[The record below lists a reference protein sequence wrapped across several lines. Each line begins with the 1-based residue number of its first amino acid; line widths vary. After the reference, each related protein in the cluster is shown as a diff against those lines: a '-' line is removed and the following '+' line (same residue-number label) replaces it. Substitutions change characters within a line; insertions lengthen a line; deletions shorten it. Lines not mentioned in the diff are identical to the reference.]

1 MNGFV
6 ILKSKLKSSL
16 RVFFAKRNEAKNVSR
31 IDFMLTFVL
40 FLSFS
45 SGFSQTVG
53 TLVSKNEIKIGEQIQ
68 LTLKTKVNEKD
79 LVVFPDLD
87 SIGKLEV
94 VQSFTP
100 EKTKKA
106 NQIEWIKKYNLTQFD
121 AGKYKIPSLE
131 VVVNKKKINSE
142 SIEIAVVDVAVDTT
156 KQKMHDIKEDV
167 SINFKNEETSKELTD
182 KDVVLGLLFALVLGA
197 IFYFILRFMHRNKKK
212 AELYI
217 SPFNKAFLRFSE
229 VNNQSNSK
237 EYYSN
242 LTEIIKSYFEK
253 TLEFSALEST
263 TEQFILKLKNAVA
276 EKQFEISET
285 TISQIEKLF
294 TKADL
299 VKFAKISVSEEEQNS
314 DKKLSEEIINVFHKN
329 LPTSAEEQRFA
340 LAKLAEEQK
349 QHKYKNIRQTAFI
362 ITFLVSIVSVVF
374 FFGWENVTNYFNAKI
389 NGKDADYYLKKEWL
403 VSDYGLPILQIETPE
418 ILVRDSVVTK
428 NPNIKNDSKFSWQK
442 VSDKLSISIETIAY
456 KDSIQPDLK
465 VIFNDELGNLM
476 QLQAKKIKTT
486 ARKFKNIKELSG
498 DILEGTYEINDG
510 SETKPMRF
518 LTVFISDS
526 YGLQMV
532 RITHESKDKFAK
544 NFIERVTNSLEQIN
558 QEDDEQ

>member
-1 MNGFV
+1 MSGFV
-6 ILKSKLKSSL
+6 TLKSKLKSSV
-16 RVFFAKRNEAKNVSR
+16 RVFRRSMNRNVSR
-31 IDFMLTFVL
+31 TFALLIFL
-40 FLSFS
+40 FSFS

-53 TLVSKNEIKIGEQIQ
+53 TMVSKNEIKIGEQIQ
-68 LTLKTKVNEKD
+68 LTLKTKVNDKD

-94 VQSFTP
+94 VQSFP
-100 EKTKKA
+100 PVKTKKA
-106 NQIEWIKKYNLTQFD
+106 NQIEWTKKYNLTQFD

-142 SIEIAVVDVAVDTT
+142 SIEISVVDVAVDTT

-167 SINFKNEETSKELTD
+167 SINLEKTKQKPELSDKEVL
-182 KDVVLGLLFALVLGA
+182 LGLLFALVLGA
-197 IFYFILRFMHRNKKK
+197 IFYFILRLKHRNKKK
-212 AELYI
+212 AEQYI
-217 SPFNKAFLRFSE
+217 SPYNKAFLGFSE
-229 VNNQSNSK
+229 VNKQSNSK

-285 TISQIEKLF
+285 TITQIEKLF

-299 VKFAKISVSEEEQNS
+299 VKFAKISVSEEEQNA
-314 DKKLSEEIINVFHKN
+314 DKLVSENIISLFHKT

-362 ITFLVSIVSVVF
+362 VAFLVSIVSVVF
-374 FFGWENVTNYFNAKI
+374 FFGWENVTNYCNAKI
-389 NGKDADYYLKKEWL
+389 NGKDADYYLKKEWM
-403 VSDYGLPILQIETPE
+403 VSEYGLPILQIETPE
-418 ILVRDSVVTK
+418 VLVSNSVTSK
-428 NPNIKNDSKFSWQK
+428 NPNIKNISRFSWQK
-442 VSDKLSISIETIAY
+442 VSDKLSISIQTVAY
-456 KDSIQPDLK
+456 KDSINPDLK
-465 VIFNDELGNLM
+465 VIFNDELANLM
-476 QLQAKKIKTT
+476 QLQAKNIKTT
-486 ARKFKNIKELSG
+486 ARKFQNVKELSG
-498 DILEGTYEINDG
+498 DLLEGTYEINEG
-510 SETKPMRF
+510 SETKQMRF
-518 LTVFISDS
+518 LTIFISDS
-526 YGLQMV
+526 YGLQTI

-558 QEDDEQ
+558 QEDDE

>member
-1 MNGFV
+1 MKMR
-6 ILKSKLKSSL
+6 L
-16 RVFFAKRNEAKNVSR
+16 
-31 IDFMLTFVL
+31 L
-40 FLSFS
+40 FLLIFS
-45 SGFSQTVG
+45 VAVGFSQTVG
-53 TLVSKNEIKIGEQIQ
+53 TTVSKNEIKIGEQIQ

-94 VQSFTP
+94 VESFPP

-142 SIEIAVVDVAVDTT
+142 SIEISVIDVAVDTT
-156 KQKMHDIKEDV
+156 KQKMHDIKEDEV
-167 SINFKNEETSKELTD
+167 IQLEQAQQTPDLTD
-182 KDVVLGLLFALVLGA
+182 KEVLLGGFIA
-197 IFYFILRFMHRNKKK
+197 FIIAGIFYLILRVKHRNKKK
-212 AELYI
+212 SETYI
-217 SPFNKAFLRFSE
+217 SPYNRAFLRFSE
-229 VNNQSNSK
+229 VNNQSDSK

-242 LTEIIKSYFEK
+242 LTQIIKSYFEK

-263 TEQFILKLKNAVA
+263 TEQFIFKLKNAVT

-299 VKFAKISVSEEEQNS
+299 VKFAKISVSEEEQNA
-314 DKKLSEEIINVFHKN
+314 DKSVSENIISVFHKT

-374 FFGWENVTNYFNAKI
+374 FFGWENVTNYFNAKM

-418 ILVRDSVVTK
+418 ILVRDSITTK
-428 NPNIKNDSKFSWQK
+428 NPNIKNISQFSWQK
-442 VSDKLSISIETIAY
+442 VSDKLSISIQTVVY

-465 VIFNDELGNLM
+465 VIFDYELGNLI
-476 QLQAKKIKTT
+476 QLQAKNIKTT
-486 ARKFKNIKELSG
+486 ARKFQNVKNLSG
-498 DILEGTYEINDG
+498 DILEGTYEITEG

-526 YGLQMV
+526 FGLQTV

-544 NFIERVTNSLEQIN
+544 SFMERVTNSLEQIN
-558 QEDDEQ
+558 QEEDE

>member
-1 MNGFV
+1 MSWFV
-6 ILKSKLKSSL
+6 TLKSKLKSSV
-16 RVFFAKRNEAKNVSR
+16 RVFRRSMNRNVSR
-31 IDFMLTFVL
+31 TFALLIFL
-40 FLSFS
+40 FSFS

-53 TLVSKNEIKIGEQIQ
+53 TMVSKNEIKIGEQIQ

-94 VQSFTP
+94 VQSFPP
-100 EKTKKA
+100 EKVKKA

-142 SIEIAVVDVAVDTT
+142 SIEISVIDVAVDTT

-167 SINFKNEETSKELTD
+167 SINFKNEEKNQELSD
-182 KDVVLGLLFALVLGA
+182 KDVLLGLLFALFLAG
-197 IFYFILRFMHRNKKK
+197 IFYFILRVKHRNKKK
-212 AELYI
+212 SELYI

-229 VNNQSNSK
+229 VNKQSDSK

-263 TEQFILKLKNAVA
+263 TEQFIFKLKNAVA
-276 EKQFEISET
+276 EKKFEISET
-285 TISQIEKLF
+285 TISHIEKLF

-299 VKFAKISVSEEEQNS
+299 VKFAKISVSEEEQNA
-314 DKKLSEEIINVFHKN
+314 DKNVSENIISVFHKT

-340 LAKLAEEQK
+340 FAKLVEEQK
-349 QHKYKNIRQTAFI
+349 KNKQKNIRQTVFI
-362 ITFLVSIVSVVF
+362 VTFLVSIVSVVF
-374 FFGWENVTNYFNAKI
+374 FFGWENVMNYCNAKI
-389 NGKDADYYLKKEWL
+389 NGKDADYYLKKEWM
-403 VSDYGLPILQIETPE
+403 VSEYGLPILQIETPE
-418 ILVRDSVVTK
+418 ILVRDSVISK
-428 NPNIKNDSKFSWQK
+428 NPNVKNISQFSWQK
-442 VSDKLSISIETIAY
+442 ASDKLSISIQTIAY
-456 KDSIQPDLK
+456 KDSIKPDLK
-465 VIFNDELGNLM
+465 EIFNDELGNLM

-486 ARKFKNIKELSG
+486 ARKFQNVKNLSG
-498 DILEGTYEINDG
+498 DLLEGTYEINEG
-510 SETKPMRF
+510 SETKQMRF

-526 YGLQMV
+526 NGLQTI
-532 RITHESKDKFAK
+532 RITHDAKDKFAK
-544 NFIERVTNSLEQIN
+544 NFIERITNSLEQLN
-558 QEDDEQ
+558 QEDDE

>member
-1 MNGFV
+1 MSGFV
-6 ILKSKLKSSL
+6 TLTTKLKSSV
-16 RVFFAKRNEAKNVSR
+16 RVFFAKRNGAKNVSR
-31 IDFMLTFVL
+31 IDFILAFIL
-40 FLSFS
+40 FLSIS

-53 TLVSKNEIKIGEQIQ
+53 TTVSKTEIKIGEQIQ
-68 LTLKTKVNEKD
+68 LTLKTKVSDKD

-94 VQSFTP
+94 VTSFPP
-100 EKTKKA
+100 EKLKKA

-121 AGKYKIPSLE
+121 AGEYKIPSLE

-142 SIEIAVVDVAVDTT
+142 SIEISVVDVAVDTT
-156 KQKMHDIKEDV
+156 KQKMHDIKDDEN
-167 SINFKNEETSKELTD
+167 INFKNEETSKELTD
-182 KDVVLGLLFALVLGA
+182 KDIVLGLLFALVLGA
-197 IFYFILRFMHRNKKK
+197 IFYFILRFKHRNKKK
-212 AELYI
+212 STPYI
-217 SPFNKAFLRFSE
+217 SPYNKAFLRFSE

-242 LTEIIKSYFEK
+242 LTQIIKSYFEK

-263 TEQFILKLKNAVA
+263 TEQFIFKLKNAVA

-314 DKKLSEEIINVFHKN
+314 DKAVSENIISVFHKT

-340 LAKLAEEQK
+340 LAKLVEEQK

-362 ITFLVSIVSVVF
+362 VTFLVSIVSVVF

-389 NGKDADYYLKKEWL
+389 NGKDADYYLKKEWM
-403 VSDYGLPILQIETPE
+403 VSEYGLPILQIETPE
-418 ILVRDSVVTK
+418 ILVRDSVSTK
-428 NPNIKNDSKFSWQK
+428 NPNIKNISQFSWQK
-442 VSDKLSISIETIAY
+442 VSDKLSISIQTVAY
-456 KDSIQPDLK
+456 KDSIKPDLK
-465 VIFNDELGNLM
+465 EIFNDELGNLM

-486 ARKFKNIKELSG
+486 ARKFKNVKDLSG
-498 DILEGTYEINDG
+498 DLLEGTYEINEG

-518 LTVFISDS
+518 LTIFISDS
-526 YGLQMV
+526 YGLQTV

-558 QEDDEQ
+558 QEEDE

>member
-1 MNGFV
+1 MQF
-6 ILKSKLKSSL
+6 
-16 RVFFAKRNEAKNVSR
+16 RF
-31 IDFMLTFVL
+31 L
-40 FLSFS
+40 FLLIFCVSV
-45 SGFSQTVG
+45 GFSQTVG
-53 TLVSKNEIKIGEQIQ
+53 TTVSKNEIKIGEQIQ

-94 VQSFTP
+94 VESFPP

-106 NQIEWIKKYNLTQFD
+106 NQIEWIKKYNITQFD

-142 SIEIAVVDVAVDTT
+142 SIEISVVDVAVDTT

-167 SINFKNEETSKELTD
+167 SIDLSKEETNKELTD
-182 KDVVLGLLFALVLGA
+182 KDVILGLLSALLLSGL
-197 IFYFILRFMHRNKKK
+197 IYFIFRLKHRNRKKS
-212 AELYI
+212 EQYI
-217 SPFNKAFLRFSE
+217 SPYNKAFLRFSE

-237 EYYSN
+237 EYYSG

-263 TEQFILKLKNAVA
+263 TEQFIFKLKNAVA
-276 EKQFEISET
+276 EKKFEISET

-299 VKFAKISVSEEEQNS
+299 VKFAKISVSSEEQNS
-314 DKKLSEEIINVFHKN
+314 DKSVSENIISVFHKT

-340 LAKLAEEQK
+340 LAKLVEEQK

-362 ITFLVSIVSVVF
+362 VTFLVSIVSVVF
-374 FFGWENVTNYFNAKI
+374 FFGWENVTNYFNAKM
-389 NGKDADYYLKKEWL
+389 NGKDADYYLKKEWM
-403 VSDYGLPILQIETPE
+403 VSEYGLPILQIETPE
-418 ILVRDSVVTK
+418 ILVRDSVTSK
-428 NPNIKNDSKFSWQK
+428 NPNIKNISQFSWQK
-442 VSDKLSISIETIAY
+442 ASDKLSISIQTVTY
-456 KDSIQPDLK
+456 KDSIKPDLK
-465 VIFNDELGNLM
+465 EIFNDELGNLM

-486 ARKFKNIKELSG
+486 ARKFQNVKNLSG
-498 DILEGTYEINDG
+498 DLLEGTYEINDG
-510 SETKPMRF
+510 SEIKPMRF

-526 YGLQMV
+526 YGLQTI

-558 QEDDEQ
+558 QEDDEIAE

>member
-1 MNGFV
+1 MSGFV
-6 ILKSKLKSSL
+6 TLKSKLKSSV
-16 RVFFAKRNEAKNVSR
+16 RVFRRSMNRNVSR
-31 IDFMLTFVL
+31 TFALLIFL
-40 FLSFS
+40 FSFS

-53 TLVSKNEIKIGEQIQ
+53 TMVSKNEIKIGEQIQ
-68 LTLKTKVNEKD
+68 LILKTKVNDKD

-94 VQSFTP
+94 VQSFP
-100 EKTKKA
+100 PVKTKKA
-106 NQIEWIKKYNLTQFD
+106 NQIEWTKKYNLTQFD

-142 SIEIAVVDVAVDTT
+142 SIEISVVDVVVDTT

-167 SINFKNEETSKELTD
+167 SINLEKTKQKPELSDKEVL
-182 KDVVLGLLFALVLGA
+182 LGLLFALVLGA
-197 IFYFILRFMHRNKKK
+197 IFYFILRLKHRNKKK
-212 AELYI
+212 SEQYI
-217 SPFNKAFLRFSE
+217 SPYNKAFIRFSE
-229 VNNQSNSK
+229 VNKQSNSK

-263 TEQFILKLKNAVA
+263 TEQFIFKLKNAVA

-285 TISQIEKLF
+285 TITQIEKLF

-299 VKFAKISVSEEEQNS
+299 VKFAKISVSEEEQNA
-314 DKKLSEEIINVFHKN
+314 DKLVSENIISLFHKT

-362 ITFLVSIVSVVF
+362 VTFLVSIVSVVF

-403 VSDYGLPILQIETPE
+403 VSEYGLPILQIETPE
-418 ILVRDSVVTK
+418 ILVRDSVTSK
-428 NPNIKNDSKFSWQK
+428 NPNLKNISQFSWQK
-442 VSDKLSISIETIAY
+442 VSDKLSISIQTVAY
-456 KDSIQPDLK
+456 KDSINPDLK
-465 VIFNDELGNLM
+465 VIFNDELANLM
-476 QLQAKKIKTT
+476 QLQAKNIKTT
-486 ARKFKNIKELSG
+486 ARKFQNVKNLSG
-498 DILEGTYEINDG
+498 DLLEGTYEINEG
-510 SETKPMRF
+510 SETKQMRF
-518 LTVFISDS
+518 LTIFISDS
-526 YGLQMV
+526 YGLQTI
-532 RITHESKDKFAK
+532 RITHDAKDKFAK

-558 QEDDEQ
+558 QEDDE

>member
-1 MNGFV
+1 MSGFV
-6 ILKSKLKSSL
+6 ILKSKLKSSV
-16 RVFFAKRNEAKNVSR
+16 RVFRRSMNQNVSR
-31 IDFMLTFVL
+31 TFALLIFL
-40 FLSFS
+40 FSFS

-94 VQSFTP
+94 VASFPP
-100 EKTKKA
+100 EKIKKA

-121 AGKYKIPSLE
+121 AGRYKIPSLE

-142 SIEIAVVDVAVDTT
+142 SIEISVVDVAVDTT
-156 KQKMHDIKEDV
+156 KQKMHDIKEDE
-167 SINFKNEETSKELTD
+167 SINLEKTKQKPELSDKEVL
-182 KDVVLGLLFALVLGA
+182 LGLLFALVLGA
-197 IFYFILRFMHRNKKK
+197 IFYLILRLKHRNKKK
-212 AELYI
+212 SEQYI
-217 SPFNKAFLRFSE
+217 SPYNKAFLRFSE

-237 EYYSN
+237 EYYSA

-299 VKFAKISVSEEEQNS
+299 VKFAKISVSEEEQNT
-314 DKKLSEEIINVFHKN
+314 DKKVSENIISVFHKT

-340 LAKLAEEQK
+340 FAKLAEEQK

-362 ITFLVSIVSVVF
+362 VTFLVSIVSVVF
-374 FFGWENVTNYFNAKI
+374 FFGWENVTNYCNAKI
-389 NGKDADYYLKKEWL
+389 NGKDADYYLKKEWM
-403 VSDYGLPILQIETPE
+403 VSEYGLPILQIETPE
-418 ILVRDSVVTK
+418 VLVRDSVTSK
-428 NPNIKNDSKFSWQK
+428 NPNVKNISQFSWQK
-442 VSDKLSISIETIAY
+442 VVDKLSISIQTVAY
-456 KDSIQPDLK
+456 KDSIKPDLK

-476 QLQAKKIKTT
+476 QLQAKNIKTT
-486 ARKFKNIKELSG
+486 ARKFKNVKELSG
-498 DILEGTYEINDG
+498 DLLEGTYEINEG
-510 SETKPMRF
+510 SETKQMRF
-518 LTVFISDS
+518 LTIFISDS
-526 YGLQMV
+526 YGLQTI
-532 RITHESKDKFAK
+532 RITHEAKDKFAK

-558 QEDDEQ
+558 QEEDE

>member
-1 MNGFV
+1 MSGFV
-6 ILKSKLKSSL
+6 TLKSKLKSSV
-16 RVFFAKRNEAKNVSR
+16 RVFRRSMNRNVSR
-31 IDFMLTFVL
+31 TFALLIFL
-40 FLSFS
+40 FSFS

-53 TLVSKNEIKIGEQIQ
+53 TMVSKNEIKIGEQIQ
-68 LTLKTKVNEKD
+68 LILKTKVNEKD

-94 VQSFTP
+94 VQSFP
-100 EKTKKA
+100 PVKTKKA
-106 NQIEWIKKYNLTQFD
+106 NQIEWTKKYNLTQFD

-142 SIEIAVVDVAVDTT
+142 SIEISVVDVAVDTT

-167 SINFKNEETSKELTD
+167 SINLEKTKQKPELSDKEVL
-182 KDVVLGLLFALVLGA
+182 LGLLFALVLGA
-197 IFYFILRFMHRNKKK
+197 IFYFILRLKHRNKKK
-212 AELYI
+212 SEQYI
-217 SPFNKAFLRFSE
+217 SPYNKAFIRFSE
-229 VNNQSNSK
+229 VNKQSNSK

-263 TEQFILKLKNAVA
+263 TEQFIFKLKNAVA

-285 TISQIEKLF
+285 TITQIEKLF

-299 VKFAKISVSEEEQNS
+299 VKFAKISVSEEEQNA
-314 DKKLSEEIINVFHKN
+314 DKLVSENIISLFHKT

-362 ITFLVSIVSVVF
+362 VAFLVSIVSVVF

-403 VSDYGLPILQIETPE
+403 VSEYGLPILQIETPE
-418 ILVRDSVVTK
+418 ILVRDSVTSK
-428 NPNIKNDSKFSWQK
+428 NPNLKNISQFSWQK
-442 VSDKLSISIETIAY
+442 ASDKLSISIQTVAY
-456 KDSIQPDLK
+456 KDSIKSDLK

-486 ARKFKNIKELSG
+486 ARKFKNVKELSG
-498 DILEGTYEINDG
+498 DLLEGTYEINEG
-510 SETKPMRF
+510 SETKQMRF

-526 YGLQMV
+526 YGLQTI
-532 RITHESKDKFAK
+532 RITHDAKDKFAK

-558 QEDDEQ
+558 QEDDE

>member
-1 MNGFV
+1 MSWFV
-6 ILKSKLKSSL
+6 TLKSKLKSSV
-16 RVFFAKRNEAKNVSR
+16 RVFRRSMNRNVSR
-31 IDFMLTFVL
+31 TFALLIFL
-40 FLSFS
+40 FSFS

-53 TLVSKNEIKIGEQIQ
+53 TMVSKNEIKIGEQIQ

-94 VQSFTP
+94 VQSFPP
-100 EKTKKA
+100 EKVKKA

-142 SIEIAVVDVAVDTT
+142 SIEISVIDVAVDTT

-167 SINFKNEETSKELTD
+167 SINFKNEEKNQELSD
-182 KDVVLGLLFALVLGA
+182 KDVLLGLLFALFLAG
-197 IFYFILRFMHRNKKK
+197 IFYFILRVKHRNKKK
-212 AELYI
+212 SELYI

-229 VNNQSNSK
+229 VNKQSDSK

-263 TEQFILKLKNAVA
+263 TEQFIFKLKNAVA
-276 EKQFEISET
+276 EKKFEISET
-285 TISQIEKLF
+285 TISHIEKLF

-299 VKFAKISVSEEEQNS
+299 VKFAKISVSEEEQNA
-314 DKKLSEEIINVFHKN
+314 DKNVSENIISVFHKT

-340 LAKLAEEQK
+340 FAKLVEEQK
-349 QHKYKNIRQTAFI
+349 KNKQKNIRQTAFI
-362 ITFLVSIVSVVF
+362 VTFLVSIVSVVF
-374 FFGWENVTNYFNAKI
+374 FFGWENVMNYCNAKI
-389 NGKDADYYLKKEWL
+389 NGKDADYYLKKEWM
-403 VSDYGLPILQIETPE
+403 VSEYGLPILQIETPE
-418 ILVRDSVVTK
+418 ILVRDSVISK
-428 NPNIKNDSKFSWQK
+428 NPNVKNISQFSWQK
-442 VSDKLSISIETIAY
+442 ASDKLSISIQTIAY
-456 KDSIQPDLK
+456 KDSIKPDLK
-465 VIFNDELGNLM
+465 EIFNDELGNLM

-486 ARKFKNIKELSG
+486 ARKFQNVKNLSG
-498 DILEGTYEINDG
+498 DLLEGTYEINEG
-510 SETKPMRF
+510 SETKQMRF

-526 YGLQMV
+526 NGLQTI
-532 RITHESKDKFAK
+532 RITHDAKDKFAK
-544 NFIERVTNSLEQIN
+544 NFIERITNSLEQLN
-558 QEDDEQ
+558 QEDDE

>member
-1 MNGFV
+1 MKF
-6 ILKSKLKSSL
+6 
-16 RVFFAKRNEAKNVSR
+16 RF
-31 IDFMLTFVL
+31 L
-40 FLSFS
+40 FLLLFS
-45 SGFSQTVG
+45 VSVGFSQTVG
-53 TLVSKNEIKIGEQIQ
+53 TTVSKNEIKIGEQIQ
-68 LTLKTKVNEKD
+68 LTLKTKVNDKD

-94 VQSFTP
+94 VESFPP

-142 SIEIAVVDVAVDTT
+142 SIEVSVVDVVVDTT
-156 KQKMHDIKEDV
+156 KQKMHDIKEDESV
-167 SINFKNEETSKELTD
+167 NFKNEETSKELSD
-182 KDVVLGLLFALVLGA
+182 KDVILGLLFALVLGA
-197 IFYFILRFMHRNKKK
+197 IFYLILRLKHRNKKK
-212 AELYI
+212 SEQYI
-217 SPFNKAFLRFSE
+217 SPYNKAFLRFSE

-237 EYYSN
+237 EYYSG
-242 LTEIIKSYFEK
+242 LTQIIKSYFEK

-263 TEQFILKLKNAVA
+263 TEQFIFKLKNAVA
-276 EKQFEISET
+276 EKKFEISET

-299 VKFAKISVSEEEQNS
+299 VKFAKISVSEAEQNA
-314 DKKLSEEIINVFHKN
+314 DKLVSENIISVFHKT
-329 LPTSAEEQRFA
+329 LPTSAEEQRFTF
-340 LAKLAEEQK
+340 AKLVEEQK

-362 ITFLVSIVSVVF
+362 VTFLVSIVSVVF

-389 NGKDADYYLKKEWL
+389 NGKDADYYLKKEWM
-403 VSDYGLPILQIETPE
+403 VSEYGLPILQIETPE
-418 ILVRDSVVTK
+418 ILVRDSVTSN
-428 NPNIKNDSKFSWQK
+428 NPRIKNYSQFSWQK
-442 VSDKLSISIETIAY
+442 ASDKLSISIQTVAY
-456 KDSIQPDLK
+456 KDSIKPDLK
-465 VIFNDELGNLM
+465 VIFDDELGNLM

-486 ARKFKNIKELSG
+486 ARKFKNVKELSG

-510 SETKPMRF
+510 SEIKPMRF

-526 YGLQMV
+526 YGLQTV
-532 RITHESKDKFAK
+532 RITHEAKDKFAK

-558 QEDDEQ
+558 QEEDDE